1 MSVIPVDQPPGAVS
15 GAAKPGGFWQRL
27 AQALDAYLVDR
38 TKRAV
43 SETTL
48 RRSKHDIARF
58 RRLMHKSSAVRVE
71 ARLGRRRLTQSGAR

>member
-15 GAAKPGGFWQRL
+15 GAAKPRGFWQRL

-58 RRLMHKSSAVRVE
+58 RRLMHKSSAVRME
-71 ARLGRRRLTQSGAR
+71 ARLGGRRLTQTGGR

>member
-1 MSVIPVDQPPGAVS
+1 MSVIPVDQPPRAANGVEKS
-15 GAAKPGGFWQRL
+15 GSFWQRL
-27 AQALDAYLVDR
+27 AQSLEAYFANQ

-71 ARLGRRRLTQSGAR
+71 ARLGGRRLTQTGAR

>member
-1 MSVIPVDQPPGAVS
+1 MSVIPVDQPPGAAN
-15 GAAKPGGFWQRL
+15 GAEKPGSFWQRL
-27 AQALDAYLVDR
+27 AQSLEAYFANQ

-71 ARLGRRRLTQSGAR
+71 ARLGGRRLTQTGAR